1 MFYSFNLCDDSSLDL
16 VLSGSQ
22 LYSVENDNKKR
33 ETDLDERER
42 FVLEFLI
49 NNGSVDNPIS
59 LYDLE
64 SAYRNIER
72 KEIKR
77 EPWQTTIRRL
87 QSKFKRL
94 TTGYSQSINEKKLI
108 SDVRHKGYYV
118 ALARSTRANT
128 HNTEPKLS
136 DFKPSL
142 FSVLGSFLIT
152 YKMALFRKS
161 ARALLYVAVITSFL
175 YSLHIY
181 QLTSIVEQFRSNIDS
196 VAQEL
201 TSLGCH
207 DDETHNV
214 FNHSLY
220 LDSALLVSPFES
232 CFVDR
237 DSVEQISEDYV
248 NSLLNLPQFIYSV
261 RDNDETYTTMIGR
274 ISIRA
279 VESMYSNNLWS
290 LLVDGLVVQHKDDKA
305 VALGQ
310 PSGIRIYTKVLD
322 GGTKVSFYASNL
334 LAEIASLFLLVSL
347 TLYWRKISRFI
358 RFCQD
363 WVLLDYALEPVVDT
377 KKNNTIYR
385 EILTRI
391 AERTPLQYIENL
403 AENQLI
409 TFHTVLIAK
418 TVANAKRKGG
428 AGVYGINICP
438 GSLLG
443 SHYSVLEK
451 YLARL
456 KPSEVVLELTENS
469 NLPYDKEIYSNI
481 SKLQQQGFKIALD
494 DFGTGNNNVEIV
506 QKVSL
511 DYLKIDKEF
520 IRDIDSNEAKQRLLG
535 TLSEIGEMSE
545 CEIIQEGVETYA
557 QQFTLQSLGYNLH
570 QGYLYV

>member
-1 MFYSFNLCDDSSLDL
+1 MFYSFNLCDDNSLDL

-49 NNGSVDNPIS
+49 NNSSVDNPIS
-59 LYDLE
+59 LNDLD
-64 SAYRNIER
+64 SAYRSIEC
-72 KEIKR
+72 KETER

-94 TTGYSQSINEKKLI
+94 TTGYGQSINEKRLI
-108 SDVRHKGYYV
+108 SNVCQKGYYV
-118 ALARSTRANT
+118 DLTRSTMTPPQNT
-128 HNTEPKLS
+128 DLKLS

-142 FSVLGSFLIT
+142 FLMLGSFLMT
-152 YKMALFRKS
+152 YKMMLLRKS
-161 ARALLYVAVITSFL
+161 ARVLLYVGVITSLF

-181 QLTSIVEQFRSNIDS
+181 QLTSIVEQFRGNIDH

-207 DDETHNV
+207 DDETLSA

-220 LDSALLVSPFES
+220 LDSALLISPFDS

-237 DSVEQISEDYV
+237 DSVELLSTDYV
-248 NSLLNLPQFIYSV
+248 NSLLNLPQFVYSV

-274 ISIRA
+274 VSLRA

-290 LLVDGLVVQHKDDKA
+290 LLVDGLVIQYMNEEE
-305 VALGQ
+305 VAIGQ
-310 PSGIRIYTKVLD
+310 SGGIRIKTKVLD
-322 GGTKVSFYASNL
+322 SGTTVSFYASNL
-334 LAEIASLFLLVSL
+334 VVEIVSLFFVVSFAL
-347 TLYWRKISRFI
+347 HWRKVARFI

-363 WVLLDYALEPVVDT
+363 WTLLDYELEPVVDT
-377 KKNNTIYR
+377 KKKTTIYE
-385 EILTRI
+385 EILTRVTQRS
-391 AERTPLQYIENL
+391 ALQYIENL
-403 AENQLI
+403 AENRLI
-409 TFHTVLIAK
+409 TFHTILLAK
-418 TVANAKRKGG
+418 VIANANRKGS

-438 GSLLG
+438 SSLLG
-443 SHYSVLEK
+443 DNYFILEK
-451 YLARL
+451 HLSRL
-456 KPSEVVLELTENS
+456 RPSEVVLELTENS
-469 NLPYDKEIYSNI
+469 NLPYDKEICANI
-481 SKLQQQGFKIALD
+481 TKLQQRGFKIALD
-494 DFGTGNNNVEIV
+494 DFGTGNNNVEVV
-506 QKVSL
+506 QKISP

-535 TLSEIGEMSE
+535 MLSEIGAMSE

-557 QQFTLQSLGYNLH
+557 QQLTLQSLGYNLH

>member
-1 MFYSFNLCDDSSLDL
+1 MFYSFNLCDDNSLDL

-22 LYSVENDNKKR
+22 LYSIENDNKKR

-49 NNGSVDNPIS
+49 NNSSVDNPIS
-59 LYDLE
+59 LKDLD
-64 SAYRNIER
+64 SAYRNIEN
-72 KEIKR
+72 KEIEK

-94 TTGYSQSINEKKLI
+94 TTDYGQNINEKRLI
-108 SDVRHKGYYV
+108 STICQKGYYV
-118 ALARSTRANT
+118 GLTRSTRT
-128 HNTEPKLS
+128 KPRDTEFKLS

-142 FSVLGSFLIT
+142 FSMLGSFLIT
-152 YKMALFRKS
+152 YKMALLRQS
-161 ARALLYVAVITSFL
+161 ARVLLYVGVITSFL

-181 QLTSIVEQFRSNIDS
+181 QLTSIVEQFQSNIDN

-207 DDETHNV
+207 DDETHGV

-220 LDSALLVSPFES
+220 LDSALLISPFDS

-237 DSVEQISEDYV
+237 DSVDQISEDYV
-248 NSLLNLPQFIYSV
+248 NSLLNLPQFTYSV
-261 RDNDETYTTMIGR
+261 RDDEETYTTMIGR
-274 ISIRA
+274 VSLRA

-305 VALGQ
+305 VALGES
-310 PSGIRIYTKVLD
+310 SGIRIHAKVLD
-322 GGTKVSFYASNL
+322 GGTTVSFYASNL
-334 LAEIASLFLLVSL
+334 LSEIVSLFLLVSL
-347 TLYWRKISRFI
+347 ALYWRKIARFI

-377 KKNNTIYR
+377 TKNNTIYH
-385 EILTRI
+385 EILTRVT
-391 AERTPLQYIENL
+391 ERTALQYIENL

-418 TVANAKRKGG
+418 TIVNAQRKGLS
-428 AGVYGINICP
+428 GVYGINICP

-443 SHYSVLEK
+443 SHYLVLEN
-451 YLARL
+451 YLSRL
-456 KPSEVVLELTENS
+456 QPSEVVLELTENS
-469 NLPYDKEIYSNI
+469 NLPYDKEIYANI

-506 QKVSL
+506 QKISL

-557 QQFTLQSLGYNLH
+557 QQLTLQSLGYNLH